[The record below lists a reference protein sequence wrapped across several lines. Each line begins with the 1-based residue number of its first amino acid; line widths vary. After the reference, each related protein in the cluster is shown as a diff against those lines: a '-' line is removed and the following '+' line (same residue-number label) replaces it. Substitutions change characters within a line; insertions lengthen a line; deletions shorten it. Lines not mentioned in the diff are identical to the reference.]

1 MDCKILTFLKL
12 AAWDFV
18 CIGVHTPH
26 LCSLGTQHIQPEV
39 HKSQRQQRQQW
50 LWTLAHL
57 LAFKRQEWK
66 VWEKERKMIF
76 TMSSENF
83 PLYSLSFLL
92 QWMMRGHNAIS
103 ILQTCFSGKTTL
115 SLPQLCYDASNPFI
129 QCYSMFSFFNR
140 SKELLLDLLLDNTL
154 QTC

>member
-26 LCSLGTQHIQPEV
+26 LCSLGTQRIQPEV

-66 VWEKERKMIF
+66 VWEKEKKMKLTCRALRTF
-76 TMSSENF
+76 QCTLWAFLSSERWGVTMQS
-83 PLYSLSFLL
+83 PYSRLVSVEKLHSLYLKLRIREANNYYWIDFL
-92 QWMMRGHNAIS
+92 I
-103 ILQTCFSGKTTL
+103 TL
-115 SLPQLCYDASNPFI
+115 TN
-129 QCYSMFSFFNR
+129 
-140 SKELLLDLLLDNTL
+140 LLGST
-154 QTC
+154 